1 MCCQLNIMKTI
12 LVPTDFSPN
21 AARAIDYAVQLA
33 RKNNAALLLVHAC
46 DHIDNLGLEAGFP
59 KAAYNKQ
66 VADEAFANLE
76 VIRQSIE
83 DTEKITVKTELYGG
97 PVVDTVLAAAEEYQ
111 PDIIIMGTMGITS
124 LRDRIFGT
132 NTSAVIKRSA
142 VPVLAIPLE
151 YDWRIPKCLLLA
163 VNKLEEATNK
173 TQPLFELAAA
183 FGAEV
188 QLVVFTDE
196 SSAEVVDFAGDEN
209 TIRQAEEELQKKYPG
224 LTIRAVHLGGRYFE
238 ESINDYITSIGAD
251 MLAMITHKRTFLESL
266 FNRSLTR
273 MMSYHAHVP
282 VFAIPVTG

>member
-1 MCCQLNIMKTI
+1 MKTI

-21 AARAIDYAVQLA
+21 AARAIDYAVQVA
-33 RKNNAALLLVHAC
+33 KKNNSTLLLVHAC

-66 VADEAFANLE
+66 VADEAFASLE

-83 DTEKITVKTELYGG
+83 ETEKITVKTELYGG
-97 PVVDTVLAAAEEYQ
+97 PVVDTVLAAAEEHK

-132 NTSAVIKRSA
+132 NTSAVIRRAA

-151 YDWRIPKCLLLA
+151 YDWRLPKCLLLA
-163 VNKLEEATNK
+163 VNRLDEATGK
-173 TQPLFELAAA
+173 TQAVFELAAV

-188 QLVVFTDE
+188 RLVVFTDE
-196 SSAEVVDFAGDEN
+196 GSAEVVDFAGDEI
-209 TIRQAEEELQKKYPG
+209 TIRKAEEELRKKYPA
-224 LTIRAVHLGGRYFE
+224 LTIHAGHLSGRYFE
-238 ESINDYITSIGAD
+238 ESINEYINVIGAD
-251 MLAMITHKRTFLESL
+251 MLAMTTHKRTLLENL

-282 VFAIPVTG
+282 VLAMPAG